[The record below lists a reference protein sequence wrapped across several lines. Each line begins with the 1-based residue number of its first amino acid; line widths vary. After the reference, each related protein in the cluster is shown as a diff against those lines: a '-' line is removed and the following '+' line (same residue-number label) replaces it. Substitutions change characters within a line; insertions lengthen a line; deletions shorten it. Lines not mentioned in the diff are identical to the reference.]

1 MRYLGRSFPH
11 QASTEERDLDFDFA
25 LHPACH
31 RNDGISSATWA
42 IVVDD
47 GTDASYASR
56 LIGSESHDGLI
67 STHRVGELVDAVRYK
82 LTVTATMLSG
92 ATLVLYSYVY
102 GRAT

>member
-1 MRYLGRSFPH
+1 MRYLGRSFPA
-11 QASTEERDLDFDFA
+11 QDDGEECDLEFDFA
-25 LHPACH
+25 LHPQYH

-42 IVVDD
+42 IEVDD
-47 GTDASYASR
+47 GTDASVADR
-56 LIGSESHDGLI
+56 LIGSETHQGLI
-67 STHRVGELVDAVRYK
+67 SSHRVGELVDAVRYK